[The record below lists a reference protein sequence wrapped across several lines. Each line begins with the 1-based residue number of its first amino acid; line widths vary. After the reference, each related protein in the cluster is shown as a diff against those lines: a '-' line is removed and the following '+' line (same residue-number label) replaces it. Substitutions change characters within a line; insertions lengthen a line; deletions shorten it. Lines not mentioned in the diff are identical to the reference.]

1 MSDLAAVRAH
11 IETRAL
17 AMGFD
22 RVGFARVAPL
32 DPEADALRRWLARGH
47 HASMRWMER
56 GVDVRVAPDH
66 PEMLPNARTVIVLA
80 ASVLRDGEE
89 EMGPS
94 PGVVARYAR
103 GRDYHNVLGTR
114 AKKLA
119 ADLRGRGF
127 PSRATVDTMPLLE
140 RAWAQRAGVGFIGKN
155 AMLIVPGLGS
165 HVMLATVV
173 TAAELPA
180 DAPMSERCGSCT
192 RCLEACPTRAL
203 VADRELDARRCISY
217 LTIEHEGPIE
227 PALRPAMGRW
237 LLGCDVC
244 QDVCPFNRTRGEPG
258 PLASELA
265 PHARW
270 AQHDAA
276 ALLAM
281 DEATFDAY
289 SLGSPVRRPGLE
301 SMQRNA
307 AIVLG
312 NAGGKHHLPVLR
324 AVAGD
329 PRRSDTVREAAAW
342 AAERIDAEEGSPPAC
357 AHRARDSAEP
367 S

>member
-1 MSDLAAVRAH
+1 VSAAVPGVDLATLRA
-11 IETRAL
+11 ELEARARAL
-17 AMGFD
+17 GID
-22 RVGFARVAPL
+22 RVGFARVGPL
-32 DPEADALRRWLARGH
+32 DPEADALRAWLAHGH

-66 PEMLPNARTVIVLA
+66 PEMLAHARTVVVLA
-80 ASVLRDGEE
+80 ASVLREGEGE
-89 EMGPS
+89 LGPA

-119 ADLRGRGF
+119 ADLRARGF

-140 RAWAQRAGVGFIGKN
+140 RAWAQRAGVGFVGKN

-180 DAPMSERCGSCT
+180 DAPMEERCGACT
-192 RCLEACPTRAL
+192 RCLEACPTEAFVGERA
-203 VADRELDARRCISY
+203 LDARRCISY

-227 PALRPAMGRW
+227 RALRASMGRW
-237 LLGCDVC
+237 FLGCDAC
-244 QDVCPFNRTRGEPG
+244 QDVCPFNRTRGHG
-258 PLASELA
+258 GALARELA
-265 PHARW
+265 PHPRW
-270 AQHDAA
+270 EEHDAA
-276 ALLAM
+276 AILAM
-281 DEATFDAY
+281 DEARFDAF

-301 SMQRNA
+301 GAQRNA

-312 NAGGKHHLPVLR
+312 NAGGRRHLPVLR
-324 AVAGD
+324 EAASDGA
-329 PRRSDTVREAAAW
+329 RSETVREAAAW
-342 AAERIDAEEGSPPAC
+342 AVARIEA
-357 AHRARDSAEP
+357 RAPDGDG
-367 S
+367 